1 MAANAREARRKKI
14 MERGSDR
21 LALIT
26 GRIQDVQPPPA
37 SSAFSH
43 SQPSD
48 AYADSSPAPLIIND
62 QTIPS
67 AISHPNS
74 GVSPQDEA
82 EVSGPVLLKPDPV
95 TDPDHSN
102 PCKSSNQAPPLREL
116 EHNQISHVP
125 TSEVE
130 QVQSPPG
137 STVVSS
143 EVDQVQPPPGSTV
156 VSSEVYRL
164 QPPPDP
170 SSFILGAEQQSS
182 VQSRDP
188 KLFTPREISSAIT
201 ASKITRLCCS
211 VVVALLVVFSYLGFP
226 LLDNKYV
233 KSILSFRPLYLVLV
247 TNVTVVVAQLLSG
260 KQRGSESAA
269 GTQNR
274 TSSDADH
281 WTEHLGRALEAA
293 LVMRNVM
300 DAMFMDCASYAITV
314 ICGLSL
320 VQLFRQ

>member
-14 MERGSDR
+14 LERGSDR

-26 GRIQDVQPPPA
+26 GRIENRSPPRSA
-37 SSAFSH
+37 SSH
-43 SQPSD
+43 SQPTD
-48 AYADSSPAPLIIND
+48 AYADSSPGPFSVND
-62 QTIPS
+62 QAIPLVF
-67 AISHPNS
+67 SHPNTS
-74 GVSPQDEA
+74 VSLQDEA
-82 EVSGPVLLKPDPV
+82 EGSDPILLEPDPV
-95 TDPDHSN
+95 IDPDHSDA
-102 PCKSSNQAPPLREL
+102 CTSSSKTPPWREL
-116 EHNQISHVP
+116 EHNQISNVP

-130 QVQSPPG
+130 QVQLPPG
-137 STVVSS
+137 SSVVSS
-143 EVDQVQPPPGSTV
+143 EVGQV
-156 VSSEVYRL
+156 

-170 SSFILGAEQQSS
+170 SSFIVGAERQSS

-188 KLFTPREISSAIT
+188 KLFREISSAIT

-233 KSILSFRPLYLVLV
+233 KGILSFRPLYLVLV
-247 TNVTVVVAQLLSG
+247 TNVTVVVAQLLTG
-260 KQRGSESAA
+260 KRRGSESAA
-269 GTQNR
+269 ERPNR
-274 TSSDADH
+274 TSSDSEH

-300 DAMFMDCASYAITV
+300 DAMLMDCASYAITV

-320 VQLFRQ
+320 VQLFSQ

>member
-14 MERGSDR
+14 LERGSDR

-26 GRIQDVQPPPA
+26 GRIENRSPPRSA
-37 SSAFSH
+37 SSH
-43 SQPSD
+43 SQPTD
-48 AYADSSPAPLIIND
+48 AYADSSPGPFSVND
-62 QTIPS
+62 QAIPLVF
-67 AISHPNS
+67 SHPNTS
-74 GVSPQDEA
+74 VSLQDEA
-82 EVSGPVLLKPDPV
+82 EGSDPILLEPDPV
-95 TDPDHSN
+95 
-102 PCKSSNQAPPLREL
+102 
-116 EHNQISHVP
+116 

-130 QVQSPPG
+130 QVQLPPG
-137 STVVSS
+137 SSVVSS
-143 EVDQVQPPPGSTV
+143 EVGQV
-156 VSSEVYRL
+156 

-170 SSFILGAEQQSS
+170 SSFIVGAERQSS

-188 KLFTPREISSAIT
+188 KLFREISSAIT

-233 KSILSFRPLYLVLV
+233 KGILSFRPLYLVLV
-247 TNVTVVVAQLLSG
+247 TNVTVVVAQLLTG
-260 KQRGSESAA
+260 KRRGSESAA
-269 GTQNR
+269 ERPNR
-274 TSSDADH
+274 TSSDSEH

-300 DAMFMDCASYAITV
+300 DAMLMDCASYAITV

-320 VQLFRQ
+320 VQLFSQ